1 MVVVDGR
8 ADDADMLP
16 LMDMLPIEAERETDE
31 ATDEAEVV
39 TEPIAGWS
47 AEVCMLRGAQAE
59 ADDTIEAAAEVADA
73 TAPLEAPE
81 PVTDAH
87 WAWAAVAALHA
98 SAGTKASL
106 AARDQVRAG
115 AGGGNASCHGR
126 NEGGLQGSAN
136 RKTFGR
142 FTLRHK
148 QLASVAD
155 D

>member
-47 AEVCMLRGAQAE
+47 AEVCVLRGAQAE
-59 ADDTIEAAAEVADA
+59 ADDTIEAAAEVAEA
-73 TAPLEAPE
+73 TAPLEA

-98 SAGTKASL
+98 SVGTEASL
-106 AARDQVRAG
+106 DARDQVRAG
-115 AGGGNASCHGR
+115 AGSGNASCHGR
-126 NEGGLQGSAN
+126 NEGGLQGSASG
-136 RKTFGR
+136 KTFGR
-142 FTLRHK
+142 CTLRHK